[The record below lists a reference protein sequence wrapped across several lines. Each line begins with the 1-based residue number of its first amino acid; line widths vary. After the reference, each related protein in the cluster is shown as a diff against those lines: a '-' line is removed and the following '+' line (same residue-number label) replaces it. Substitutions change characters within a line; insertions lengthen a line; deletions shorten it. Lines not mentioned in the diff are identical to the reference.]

1 MLTLLPVIYVISVT
15 CNVTGNTCIM
25 GIKLAMLKGQKGR
38 LKMANTYTYSRREE
52 VANAVTH
59 GIGAA
64 LSVAALVILIVFSS
78 MKGTAWHVVSFTIYG
93 ITMLLLYTSSTLVHA
108 WKDGKVKDL
117 FEIFDHSSIY
127 LFIAGSYTPLL
138 FIAVRGTLGWT
149 LFGII
154 WGIALFGVIF
164 KAFFTKKFL
173 FMSTIFYI
181 AMGWL
186 IVIAWQPLMAA
197 IPTGGI
203 VLLVAG
209 GLMYTLGTLFYVW
222 RGFPYHHAIW
232 HLFVL
237 AGSILHFFMVL
248 LYLTPLR

>member
-1 MLTLLPVIYVISVT
+1 
-15 CNVTGNTCIM
+15 
-25 GIKLAMLKGQKGR
+25 
-38 LKMANTYTYSRREE
+38 MANTYTYSRREE
-52 VANAVTH
+52 LANAVTH

-64 LSVAALVILIVFSS
+64 LSVAALVLLIVFSS

-93 ITMLLLYTSSTLVHA
+93 ITMLMLYTNSTLVHA
-108 WKDGKVKDL
+108 LKEGKAKDL
-117 FEIFDHSSIY
+117 FEFFDHSSIY
-127 LFIAGSYTPLL
+127 LFIAGTYTPFL
-138 FIAVRGTLGWT
+138 FVAVRGTLGWT

-154 WGIALFGVIF
+154 WGIALAGVIF

-186 IVIAWQPLMAA
+186 IVIAWNPLVTA

-222 RGFPYHHAIW
+222 RGFPFHHAIW

-237 AGSILHFFMVL
+237 TGSILHFFAVL
-248 LYLTPLR
+248 IYLTPLR

>member
-1 MLTLLPVIYVISVT
+1 
-15 CNVTGNTCIM
+15 
-25 GIKLAMLKGQKGR
+25 
-38 LKMANTYTYSRREE
+38 MANTYTYSRREE

-93 ITMLLLYTSSTLVHA
+93 VTMLLLYTSSTLVHA

-164 KAFFTKKFL
+164 KAFFTKRFL

-186 IVIAWQPLMAA
+186 IVIAWQPLMSA

-222 RGFPYHHAIW
+222 RAFPYHHAIW

>member
-1 MLTLLPVIYVISVT
+1 MDPNDIGLERTVD
-15 CNVTGNTCIM
+15 
-25 GIKLAMLKGQKGR
+25 
-38 LKMANTYTYSRREE
+38 MANTYTYSRREE

-59 GIGAA
+59 GIGAV
-64 LSVAALVILIVFSS
+64 LSAAALVLLIVFSS

-93 ITMLLLYTSSTLVHA
+93 ITMLMLYTNSTLVHA
-108 WKDGKVKDL
+108 LKEGKAKDL
-117 FEIFDHSSIY
+117 FEFFDHSSIY
-127 LFIAGSYTPLL
+127 LFIAGTYTPFL
-138 FIAVRGTLGWT
+138 FVAVRGTLGWT

-154 WGIALFGVIF
+154 WGIALAGVIF

-186 IVIAWQPLMAA
+186 IVTAWQPLVAA

-222 RGFPYHHAIW
+222 RGFPFHHAIW

-237 AGSILHFFMVL
+237 AGSILHFFAVIV
-248 LYLTPLR
+248 YLTPLR

>member
-1 MLTLLPVIYVISVT
+1 
-15 CNVTGNTCIM
+15 
-25 GIKLAMLKGQKGR
+25 
-38 LKMANTYTYSRREE
+38 MANTYTYSRREE

-186 IVIAWQPLMAA
+186 IVIAWQPLMTA

>member
-1 MLTLLPVIYVISVT
+1 
-15 CNVTGNTCIM
+15 
-25 GIKLAMLKGQKGR
+25 
-38 LKMANTYTYSRREE
+38 MANTYTYSRREE

-64 LSVAALVILIVFSS
+64 LSVAALVLLIVFSS

-93 ITMLLLYTSSTLVHA
+93 ITMLMLYTNSTLVHA
-108 WKDGKVKDL
+108 LKEGKAKDL
-117 FEIFDHSSIY
+117 FEFFDHSSIY
-127 LFIAGSYTPLL
+127 LFIAGTYTPFL
-138 FIAVRGTLGWT
+138 FVAVRGTLGWT

-154 WGIALFGVIF
+154 WGIALAGVIF

-186 IVIAWQPLMAA
+186 IVTAWQPLVAV

-203 VLLVAG
+203 VLLVTG

-237 AGSILHFFMVL
+237 AGSILHFFAVIV
-248 LYLTPLR
+248 YLTPLR